1 MDKLINLTKTIAIA
15 ALFLVSLSSCDKK
28 HDNDKYLKQIKELKQ
43 EIAELKKQLGTIND
57 RKPDNIID
65 LEFAS
70 QLYHN
75 YDTTRIKWTND
86 YIQKHSGQEKFKATR
101 SLYYNLDDLYNYLA
115 YIKRISKEANVKP
128 SGLRFY
134 FGAYA
139 KDYKRDDGDTAYAHR
154 QTIFITP
161 TIAKQVGKETMH
173 LGYTLSNDFKV
184 ELLKD
189 KIGTD
194 SRGKSA
200 NGSSMQKASLFNFNS
215 STNMFGENSTIANEI
230 AGSPPKG
237 DEQ

>member
-15 ALFLVSLSSCDKK
+15 ALLLVSLNSCDKK
-28 HDNDKYLKQIKELKQ
+28 HDNDKYLKQIKELNQ
-43 EIAELKKQLGTIND
+43 EIAKLKEELGQVNDKK
-57 RKPDNIID
+57 PSNIIG
-65 LEFAS
+65 LKIAS

-115 YIKRISKEANVKP
+115 YVKRISKEANVKP

-134 FGAYA
+134 FGAYSN
-139 KDYKRDDGDTAYAHR
+139 DYVRDGDETYAHR
-154 QTIFITP
+154 QTIFIAP
-161 TIAKQVGKETMH
+161 TVSKQVGKETMH

-184 ELLKD
+184 ELLRD

-194 SRGKSA
+194 SRGQSG
-200 NGSSMQKASLFNFNS
+200 NGSSMQKASLFNFNL
-215 STNMFGENSTIANEI
+215 NLNLFGENSTIANELN
-230 AGSPPKG
+230 GSPPRG
-237 DEQ
+237 EEQ

>member
-1 MDKLINLTKTIAIA
+1 MDKLINLTKAVAIV
-15 ALFLVSLSSCDKK
+15 ALLLVGLNSCDKK

-57 RKPDNIID
+57 RKPSNIID

-75 YDTTRIKWTND
+75 YDTTRIKWTNN
-86 YIQKHSGQEKFKATR
+86 YVKKHSGQEEFKATR

-139 KDYKRDDGDTAYAHR
+139 KDYKRDGDTSYAHR
-154 QTIFITP
+154 QTIFIAP
-161 TIAKQVGKETMH
+161 TISKQVDKETMH
-173 LGYTLSNDFKV
+173 LGYTLSNDFKI

-194 SRGKSA
+194 SRGQSA
-200 NGSSMQKASLFNFNS
+200 NGSSMQKASLFNFSIN
-215 STNMFGENSTIANEI
+215 TNMFGENSTIANEL
-230 AGSPPKG
+230 GSSPPKG
-237 DEQ
+237 EEQ